1 MPELSPSITKVTP
14 LKKSTSFVFPKGLN
28 VYDNSGRVDIKT
40 LAEKTYRGLCAY
52 LKDDREYVSASLT
65 AYLSSNKAEEIERHQ
80 SIEEESTT
88 EDHDGLDILM
98 GYEGSYTHSV
108 YFYKGVFIR
117 IGSAKNASTI
127 ELSGSMKHDL
137 DVVHAEFSPFIAPRK
152 RAAVSI
158 LLQTPHGL
166 TTKSIDFEP
175 PVIDDLAL
183 NYGVAFPDID
193 KQIVKK
199 LESGKAGLMCFHG
212 CPGVGKTSYIKHL
225 TSRINREFIFIPVG
239 MAGELASPAFLSLL
253 LNHERAILVME
264 DAEQALQ
271 SRETDHWNSS
281 TIATLLNLSDGILGN
296 LLNITIIATYN
307 ADRQMIDKALL
318 RKGRLSFD
326 YTFDNLPVEDAR
338 RLAVHLG
345 KDPSQFTGP
354 TSLADIYNAE
364 DNTGYVPP
372 VVKSMGFGF
381 GAALPQSTPKS

>member
-1 MPELSPSITKVTP
+1 MDIQTPS
-14 LKKSTSFVFPKGLN
+14 SFVLPSGLS
-28 VYDNSGRVDIKT
+28 VYDNNGRVDIKV
-40 LAEKTYRGLCAY
+40 LVEKRYGGLCNH
-52 LKDDREYVSASLT
+52 LRDDRAYVSAPLLG
-65 AYLSSNKAEEIERHQ
+65 YLALKGAEEIEKHWVLA
-80 SIEEESTT
+80 
-88 EDHDGLDILM
+88 EDEKENEDPYDVLV
-98 GYEGSYTHSV
+98 GYEGSVTYSV
-108 YFYKGVFIR
+108 YFYKEVFIR
-117 IGSAKNASTI
+117 VCLSKDVSTVELCGSP
-127 ELSGSMKHDL
+127 KHDL
-137 DVVHAEFSPFIAPRK
+137 SAIHEEFKPFLAPRK

-158 LLQTPHGL
+158 LLQTQHGL
-166 TTKSIDFEP
+166 TTKSVDFEP

-183 NYGVAFPDID
+183 NYGAGFPDID

-199 LESGKAGLMCFHG
+199 LEAGKAGLMCFHG
-212 CPGVGKTSYIKHL
+212 RAGTGKTSYIKHL

-239 MAGELASPAFLSLL
+239 MAAELASPSFLSLL

-281 TIATLLNLSDGILGN
+281 TIATLLNLSDGILGT

-326 YTFDNLPVEDAR
+326 YTFDALALEDAR
-338 RLAVHLG
+338 RLAAHLG
-345 KDPSQFTGP
+345 KDPNQFTGP
-354 TSLADIYNAE
+354 TSLADIYNSE
-364 DNTGYVPP
+364 DNTGYVAP